1 MTLQLQHHDHAM
13 NAARGV
19 TDSGVGKQK
28 NRRAARGRAGWMVR
42 GNRMGW
48 GRKPWGM
55 GTESEK
61 GEGWSYAFVSSVWSE
76 VSSTG
81 TSPFFGKKRLSMNIP
96 TAALAIVPQSM
107 PSLASFR

>member
-1 MTLQLQHHDHAM
+1 M

-19 TDSGVGKQK
+19 TDNGVAIRK

-61 GEGWSYAFVSSVWSE
+61 GKGWS
-76 VSSTG
+76 
-81 TSPFFGKKRLSMNIP
+81 
-96 TAALAIVPQSM
+96 
-107 PSLASFR
+107 